1 VKKKTRLHARLYLPY
16 IVFIGVNF
24 GFLITAFVLDE
35 PADIRD
41 GFIRIITSRSILVTD
56 YIAVGGIG
64 AALLNVSLVG
74 FVSVFTLMFS
84 GVKPNGASI
93 MALWV
98 TAGFAFFGKNLFNML
113 PLTFG
118 VWLFAKYKREPFI
131 NYSLSALLVATL
143 TPVVSE
149 IGFFG
154 THNRIIEIAA
164 GILLGFLIGF
174 IFPAISAQTVKIHGG
189 YDLYNMGFAGGLIA
203 VIFSTAFRGFGLN
216 IEEANLWS
224 SGNNFELA
232 IVLYTISAAMLCL
245 GFIAGG
251 FRKNIAEFKKIFSHT
266 GRLVTDY
273 YFLHDNSVYINMG
286 VLGIFSTSVVLAVGA
301 QLNGISIAGI
311 FTIIGFGCFG
321 KHLKNV
327 YPVVAGAIISAYIS
341 DFFNTCIE
349 CTDGYISECLSACIE
364 WNFVSP
370 AKVAAILFST
380 ALAPIAG
387 HYGPVFGAVAGF
399 LHVNVA
405 MFVGQ
410 MNSGLNLYN
419 NGFAAGF
426 VAMFLLPL
434 ITTFKK
440 EKES

>member
-1 VKKKTRLHARLYLPY
+1 MENKAHKARLRAHLYLPY
-16 IVFIGVNF
+16 IVMIGIYF
-24 GFLITAFVLDE
+24 GFILVAFAIDE
-35 PADIRD
+35 PADVID
-41 GFIRIITSRSILVTD
+41 GFFKIVTSRSILVTD
-56 YIAVGGIG
+56 YIAVGAVNEASGIG
-64 AALLNVSLVG
+64 AALLNVALVG
-74 FVSVFTLMFS
+74 FMSVFTLMFS

-98 TAGFAFFGKNLFNML
+98 TAGFAFFGKNVLNMI

-118 VWLFAKYKREPFI
+118 VWLFAKYKKEPFI

-154 THNRIIEIAA
+154 TFHRPVEIAT
-164 GILLGFLIGF
+164 GIAFGFLIGF
-174 IFPAISAQTVKIHGG
+174 IFPAVSAHTVKIHAG

-203 VIFSTAFRGFGLN
+203 VIFSTAFRGFGLE
-216 IEEANLWS
+216 ILPVDLWS
-224 SGNNFELA
+224 SGNNFPLA
-232 IVLYTISAAMLCL
+232 ILLYSVSAAMLL
-245 GFIAGG
+245 FGLFAGSI
-251 FRKNIAEFKKIFSHT
+251 KNNLIEFKKIFAHP

-273 YFLHDNSVYINMG
+273 YFLHQNSVYINMG
-286 VLGIFSTSVVLAVGA
+286 VLGIFATSVTLGIGA

-327 YPVVAGAIISAYIS
+327 VPVMAGAIISAYIS
-341 DFFNTCIE
+341 DYL
-349 CTDGYISECLSACIE
+349 DV
-364 WNFVSP
+364 WDFVSP
-370 AKVAAILFST
+370 PIVAAILFST

-387 HYGPVFGAVAGF
+387 HYGWIWGAIAGF

-405 MFVGQ
+405 MFVGE

-440 EKES
+440 EKEKES

>member
-1 VKKKTRLHARLYLPY
+1 MHPHMYLPY
-16 IVFIGVNF
+16 IVMICLNFNFIIV
-24 GFLITAFVLDE
+24 AFTIDK
-35 PADIRD
+35 PADVID
-41 GFIRIITSRSILVTD
+41 GFFRIITSRSILVTD

-64 AALLNVSLVG
+64 AALLNVALVG
-74 FVSVFTLMFS
+74 FMSVFTLMFS
-84 GVKPNGASI
+84 GVRPNGASI

-98 TAGFAFFGKNLFNML
+98 TVGFAFFGKNVLNML

-154 THNRIIEIAA
+154 AFHRPVEILT
-164 GILLGFLIGF
+164 GILFGFFIGF
-174 IFPAISAQTVKIHGG
+174 IFPAISAHTVKIHGG

-203 VIFSTAFRGFGLN
+203 VIFSTTFRSFGLN
-216 IEEANLWS
+216 IEEADFWS
-224 SGNNFELA
+224 SGNTFPLA
-232 IVLYTISAAMLCL
+232 VLLYSISAAMLCL
-245 GFIAGG
+245 GFFVGG
-251 FRKNIAEFKKIFSHT
+251 IKNNIGGYKKITTHT
-266 GRLVTDY
+266 GRLVTDF
-273 YFLHDNSVYINMG
+273 YFLHQNSVYINMG
-286 VLGIFSTSVVLAVGA
+286 VLGIFATSVTLAIGA
-301 QLNGISIAGI
+301 ELNGISIAGI

-321 KHLKNV
+321 KHWKNV
-327 YPVVAGAIISAYIS
+327 APVMAGAVISA
-341 DFFNTCIE
+341 F
-349 CTDGYISECLSACIE
+349 LSAFFSHGD
-364 WNFVSP
+364 FVSP
-370 AKVAAILFST
+370 AKTAAILFST

-387 HYGPVFGAVAGF
+387 HYGKVWGVVAGF

-405 MFVGQ
+405 MFVGE

-440 EKES
+440 DKEEA

>member
-1 VKKKTRLHARLYLPY
+1 V
-16 IVFIGVNF
+16 I
-24 GFLITAFVLDE
+24 DE
-35 PADIRD
+35 PAEIID
-41 GFIRIITSRSILVTD
+41 GFYRIITSRSILVTD

-64 AALLNVSLVG
+64 AALVNVALVG
-74 FVSVFTLMFS
+74 FMSVFTLMFS
-84 GVKPNGASI
+84 GVKPNGASV

-98 TAGFAFFGKNLFNML
+98 TAGFAFFGKNVFNML

-118 VWLFAKYKREPFI
+118 VWLFAKYKKEPFI

-149 IGFFG
+149 IGFSGVLRFPVG
-154 THNRIIEIAA
+154 IIA
-164 GILLGFLIGF
+164 GILFGFLMGF
-174 IFPAISAQTVKIHGG
+174 IFPAISAHTVRIHGG

-203 VIFSTAFRGFGLN
+203 VIFSTTLRSFGID
-216 IEEANLWS
+216 IEGADLWS
-224 SGNNFELA
+224 YDNNLVLA
-232 IVLYTISAAMLCL
+232 ILLYSISAAMLIIGL
-245 GFIAGG
+245 TVGG
-251 FRKNIAEFKKIFSHT
+251 FRKNFTGFRKIFSHS

-273 YFLHDNSVYINMG
+273 YFLYENSVYINMG
-286 VLGIFSTSVVLAVGA
+286 VLCALATTVTLLIGA
-301 QLNGISIAGI
+301 QLNGIAIAGI
-311 FTIIGFGCFG
+311 FTIMGFGCFG

-327 YPVVAGAIISAYIS
+327 IPVLAGAIISAYVS
-341 DFFNTCIE
+341 DYFNA
-349 CTDGYISECLSACIE
+349 GSE
-364 WNFVSP
+364 WDFVSP
-370 AKVAAILFST
+370 GKVAAILFST

-387 HYGPVFGAVAGF
+387 HYGWIWGAVAGF

-405 MFVGQ
+405 MFVSG

-440 EKES
+440 DKEEKD

>member
-1 VKKKTRLHARLYLPY
+1 ML
-16 IVFIGVNF
+16 GVNF
-24 GFLITAFVLDE
+24 AFITVALVLDE
-35 PADIRD
+35 PAEIFD

-64 AALLNVSLVG
+64 AALLNVALVG
-74 FVSVFTLMFS
+74 FLSVFTLMFS

-93 MALWV
+93 MALWL
-98 TAGFAFFGKNLFNML
+98 TAGFAFFGKNVLNML

-118 VWLFAKYKREPFI
+118 VWLFAKYKKEPFI

-149 IGFFG
+149 IGFS
-154 THNRIIEIAA
+154 
-164 GILLGFLIGF
+164 GILRYPFGIITGVLFGFIIGF
-174 IFPAISAQTVKIHGG
+174 IFPAISAHTVRIHGG

-203 VIFSTAFRGFGLN
+203 VIFSTTLRSFG
-216 IEEANLWS
+216 IEIPAVDIWS
-224 SGNNFELA
+224 SGNNLPLA
-232 IVLYTISAAMLCL
+232 ILIYSISAAMICV

-251 FRKNIAEFKKIFSHT
+251 FKNNIAGFKKIFGHS

-273 YFLHDNSVYINMG
+273 YFLHQNSVYINMG
-286 VLGIFSTSVVLAVGA
+286 VLGIFSTTLTLVIGA
-301 QLNGISIAGI
+301 QLNGVSIAGI

-327 YPVVAGAIISAYIS
+327 VPVMAGAIISAYV
-341 DFFNTCIE
+341 
-349 CTDGYISECLSACIE
+349 SAYYNVGE
-364 WNFVSP
+364 FVSP
-370 AKVAAILFST
+370 PIVAAILFST

-387 HYGPVFGAVAGF
+387 HYGWIWGIAAGF
-399 LHVNVA
+399 LHVNIV
-405 MFVGQ
+405 MFVGE

-434 ITTFKK
+434 ITAFKK
-440 EKES
+440 DKEGEP

>member
-1 VKKKTRLHARLYLPY
+1 VEKKARLHAHLYLPY
-16 IVFIGVNF
+16 IIMLGVNF
-24 GFLITAFVLDE
+24 GFIAVAFMLDE
-35 PADIRD
+35 PAEIFD
-41 GFIRIITSRSILVTD
+41 GFLRIITSRSILVTD

-64 AALLNVSLVG
+64 AALFNVALVG
-74 FVSVFTLMFS
+74 FMSVFTLMLS
-84 GVKPNGASI
+84 GAKPNGASI

-98 TAGFAFFGKNLFNML
+98 TAGFAFFGKNVLNML

-154 THNRIIEIAA
+154 AFHRPVEILTGIIF
-164 GILLGFLIGF
+164 GFLIGF
-174 IFPAISAQTVKIHGG
+174 IFPAISAHTVRIHGG

-203 VIFSTAFRGFGLN
+203 VIFSTAFRGFGLE
-216 IEEANLWS
+216 ILPVDLWS
-224 SGNNFELA
+224 SGNNLPLA
-232 IVLYTISAAMLCL
+232 ILLYAVSAAMLCI
-245 GFIAGG
+245 GIFAGG
-251 FRKNIAEFKKIFSHT
+251 FRNNIAGFKKIFGHS

-273 YFLHDNSVYINMG
+273 YFLHQNSVYINMG
-286 VLGIFSTSVVLAVGA
+286 VLGIFATSVTLAIGA

-327 YPVVAGAIISAYIS
+327 VPVMAGAVISAYAS
-341 DFFNTCIE
+341 HYLEVWD
-349 CTDGYISECLSACIE
+349 
-364 WNFVSP
+364 FVSP
-370 AKVAAILFST
+370 PIVAAILFST

-387 HYGPVFGAVAGF
+387 HYGWVWGAVAGF

-405 MFVGQ
+405 MFVGE

-440 EKES
+440 DKEEES